1 MIDEISEKVRS
12 VFEAFPDVKL
22 AYLFGSRATGDIG
35 PRSDYDFAVYFDGI
49 DCPSAPDQQLS
60 LIVALQRALNTDEI
74 DLVVLNNTDAP
85 ELKYDIVTK
94 GIRLYEVEPY
104 HVLVEPRIWNEYF
117 DFYDGLKRFGLT
129 KA

>member
-1 MIDEISEKVRS
+1 MIDEISERALP
-12 VFEAFPDVKL
+12 VFKDFPGVKL
-22 AYLFGSRATGDIG
+22 AYLFGSRVTGDVG
-35 PRSDYDFAVYFDGI
+35 PMSDYDFAVYFDE
-49 DCPSAPDQQLS
+49 DCASPADRQLS
-60 LIVALQRALNTDEI
+60 LVVALQRALNTDNI
-74 DLVVLNNTDAP
+74 DLVVLNSMDIP